1 MGFQISKEGLNH
13 FFKSLKN
20 DYDIYAPIVFEGGGI
35 FSDTDCIR
43 YAKINSIEEIEFEK
57 NLTILLRRVFY
68 LLLKD
73 YFILQKKVLRKQMI
87 KRKVV

>member
-35 FSDTDCIR
+35 FQIQT
-43 YAKINSIEEIEFEK
+43 
-57 NLTILLRRVFY
+57 V
-68 LLLKD
+68 
-73 YFILQKKVLRKQMI
+73 
-87 KRKVV
+87 

>member
-13 FFKSLKN
+13 FFNSLKN

-43 YAKINSIEEIEFEK
+43 YAKINSIEEIE
-57 NLTILLRRVFY
+57 R
-68 LLLKD
+68 LKLISIPSSVSFPKSLD
-73 YFILQKKVLRKQMI
+73 NFQSLEAICLSN
-87 KRKVV
+87 